1 MPTSGMCPR
10 HEVCFFWAGTLQS
23 KPSKRKLPEEGWT
36 DVGVTLR
43 GFIGGIK
50 KRGFVRKDVV
60 FSQNPVVL
68 FPLYMFFF
76 ALALFLF
83 HTFASVLSNYAR
95 YWRFRVEAL

>member
-1 MPTSGMCPR
+1 MDGR
-10 HEVCFFWAGTLQS
+10 W
-23 KPSKRKLPEEGWT
+23 RY
-36 DVGVTLR
+36 VTW
-43 GFIGGIK
+43 FYWQDK

-60 FSQNPVVL
+60 FSQNPAVL

-76 ALALFLF
+76 ALALFLL